1 MLDEEFLTISSR
13 LCHFLMRKYISPR
26 GRFYNPDAHMTQFPV
41 LCDYIKQGQAKQ
53 AETHKKKKICG
64 CE

>member
-1 MLDEEFLTISSR
+1 
-13 LCHFLMRKYISPR
+13 MRKYISPR
-26 GRFYNPDAHMTQFPV
+26 GRFYIPDAHMTQFPV